1 MFWVASN
8 VGFSRGYCESGKHPM
23 KLHDGSDAKGV
34 LGESA
39 TPFCG
44 DGFEASGTSECALDV
59 LKKMGETGLK

>member
-1 MFWVASN
+1 VFWVASN
-8 VGFSRGYCESGKHPM
+8 HGFSRGYCESGKHPM
-23 KLHDGSDAKGV
+23 KLQDGSDAKGV

-59 LKKMGETGLK
+59 LKKNG

>member
-1 MFWVASN
+1 
-8 VGFSRGYCESGKHPM
+8 M

>member
-1 MFWVASN
+1 
-8 VGFSRGYCESGKHPM
+8 M
-23 KLHDGSDAKGV
+23 KLQDGSDAKGV

-59 LKKMGETGLK
+59 LKKNGWNWLEMGKLPI